1 MITLLLVQFVITIGE
16 NLFGIKCFR
25 QLANRHSRRLKIRDL
40 LIKKWH
46 VKRSKLLLQLCQ
58 TSPNQIGLNR
68 R

>member
-1 MITLLLVQFVITIGE
+1 M
-16 NLFGIKCFR
+16 
-25 QLANRHSRRLKIRDL
+25 KIRDL